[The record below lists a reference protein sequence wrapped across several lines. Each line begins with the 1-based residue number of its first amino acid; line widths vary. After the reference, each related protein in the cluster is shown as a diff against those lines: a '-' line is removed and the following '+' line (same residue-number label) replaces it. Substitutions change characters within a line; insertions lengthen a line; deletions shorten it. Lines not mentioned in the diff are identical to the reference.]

1 MTPALLLV
9 GILGGFFAL
18 TGFLRYRDQKIA
30 KTRSGLGFDDFVAY
44 FSGED
49 IPLYKLREV
58 YEYFQ
63 NWQYVKNFPVLPT
76 DDLIKVYGIVDETL
90 DDAVIELAERWRA
103 KLPPTFEGLGPVR
116 TVADIVHLLNQ
127 LPQEK

>member
-1 MTPALLLV
+1 MTTPLLLV
-9 GILGGFFAL
+9 GIMASFLAL
-18 TGFLRYRDQKIA
+18 TGFLRYREQKIA

-49 IPLYKLREV
+49 IPMYKLREV

-63 NWQYVKNFPVLPT
+63 NWQSVKNFPVLPG
-76 DDLIKVYGIVDETL
+76 DDLYKVYGIYDEDV
-90 DDAVIELAERWRA
+90 DDAVIELADRWRA
-103 KLPPTFEGLGPVR
+103 KLPPTFEGLEPVR

-127 LPQEK
+127 LPQGK